1 MITESYIYICVITTQ
16 KVGGGNY
23 FLGHRQ
29 LKNGGVGKGEE

>member
-1 MITESYIYICVITTQ
+1 MITESYIYVCDNNSE
-16 KVGGGNY
+16 GGGGGYY